1 MDSRSMPIYH
11 EHQVK
16 QFCALHALNNLF
28 GESCFTKK
36 SLDDICERLAPT
48 KGWGNPHRSF
58 FGFGNWDVNVVMVAV
73 QSKNCEAVWWDKRND
88 LSNLDLKP
96 IVGFIL
102 NIPND
107 YAIGSFKLPL
117 GRRHW
122 ISIRPIVTSGSP
134 VQHQS
139 SRSSSTSKAGS
150 SETVNAVAG
159 QRESRRLFY
168 NLDSKF
174 KVPLLIGN
182 DAAVLAFLQ
191 EALGIKGGEM
201 LVVVTKDSTN

>member
-58 FGFGNWDVNVVMVAV
+58 FGFGNWD
-73 QSKNCEAVWWDKRND
+73 CECGDGVPSSRKLRSC
-88 LSNLDLKP
+88 LVGQEKVTIFQILDLKP

-117 GRRHW
+117 GRRTGSVFAHRH
-122 ISIRPIVTSGSP
+122 IRLTRPPAPKQSQQFH
-134 VQHQS
+134 VQ
-139 SRSSSTSKAGS
+139 SRLL
-150 SETVNAVAG
+150 
-159 QRESRRLFY
+159 R
-168 NLDSKF
+168 DS
-174 KVPLLIGN
+174 
-182 DAAVLAFLQ
+182 
-191 EALGIKGGEM
+191 
-201 LVVVTKDSTN
+201 